1 MPLLLETL
9 IAVVAAYLIGVGIAW
24 LFFGRAKK
32 DSYL

>member
-9 IAVVAAYLIGVGIAW
+9 IALVLAYLVGVGIAW
-24 LFFGRAKK
+24 LFFGRAKR

>member
-1 MPLLLETL
+1 MPLLIETML
-9 IAVVAAYLIGVGIAW
+9 VVIPAYLAGLGLAW

>member
-9 IAVVAAYLIGVGIAW
+9 IAILVAYLVGVGIAW
-24 LFFGRAKK
+24 IFFGRAKR

>member
-9 IAVVAAYLIGVGIAW
+9 IVLVAAYLIGVGIAW
-24 LFFGRAKK
+24 LLFGRSKK

>member
-9 IAVVAAYLIGVGIAW
+9 IALVAAYLIGVGVAW
-24 LFFGRAKK
+24 LLFGRAKK

>member
-9 IAVVAAYLIGVGIAW
+9 IAIVLAYLVGVGIAW
-24 LFFGRAKK
+24 LFFGRAKR